1 MFTPGVVSSVVGA
14 ILVDPVTVPTS
25 SLYVNA
31 AVEIVGAVVSTV
43 TLNVGLG
50 ELVFPAASVNV

>member
-1 MFTPGVVSSVVGA
+1 VVGA
-14 ILVDPVTVPTS
+14 ALVDPVTAPTS
-25 SLYVNA
+25 SVYVGV
-31 AVEIVGAVVSTV
+31 AVEMVGAEVSTV